1 VIRAE
6 RLAKSLGGKPVLAD
20 LDLEIARGEIFC
32 LVGGSGAGKT
42 TLLRC
47 LGGLEAIDAGRI
59 SVAGDEIAAGSGNGQ
74 ALARL
79 RRRVG
84 MVFQDLFLFPHR
96 TALENVALAPRVVLE
111 EEPRSAEARA
121 RTLLDRVGLD
131 GLAGRYPSALS
142 GGQRQRVAIARALAM
157 RPEVLLYDEP
167 TSALD
172 PSLIGEVA
180 ALMASLKRDG
190 LTQVVVT
197 HEMRFAREVADR
209 AGFLEGGR
217 IVHCGAPGEV
227 LSRAF
232 AAADEPTST
241 KPGP

>member
-6 RLAKSLGGKPVLAD
+6 GLTKRLGDRAVLAG
-20 LDLEIARGEIFC
+20 LDLEIARGELFC
-32 LVGGSGAGKT
+32 LVGGSGSGKT

-47 LGGLEAIDAGRI
+47 LGGLEPIDAGRI
-59 SVAGDEIAAGSGNGQ
+59 LVGDAAIQAGSNGE
-74 ALARL
+74 ALRLL

-84 MVFQDLFLFPHR
+84 MVFQEFHLFPHR
-96 TALENVALAPRVVLE
+96 TALDNVALAPVVVLH
-111 EEPRSAEARA
+111 EPRPSAEERA
-121 RTLLDRVGLD
+121 RVLLERVGLD
-131 GLAGRYPSALS
+131 GLSARYPSALS
-142 GGQRQRVAIARALAM
+142 GGQKQRVAIARALAM

-172 PSLIGEVA
+172 PALIGEVA
-180 ALMASLKRDG
+180 ALMASLRADG

-217 IVHCGAPGEV
+217 IVHCGAPREV
-227 LSRAF
+227 LARAF
-232 AAADEPTST
+232 AAAEALFAP